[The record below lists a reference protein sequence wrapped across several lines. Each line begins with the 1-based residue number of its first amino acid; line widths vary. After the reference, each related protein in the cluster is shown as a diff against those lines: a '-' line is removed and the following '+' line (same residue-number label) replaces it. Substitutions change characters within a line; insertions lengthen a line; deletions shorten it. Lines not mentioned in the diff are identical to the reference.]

1 VERKWQFKT
10 KFRAKAFGW
19 RGSRLAISRL
29 KEAVSEIKAAA
40 KSDPVAAGDGAVWL
54 MERIWPA
61 FQDIDTSSGALGTAV
76 ARTLDELIPI
86 LIDAPADHSTRSK
99 WLKRLFEAVQDDGV
113 QYLSPVENRFGEIA
127 RYPGLTNTYADELL
141 PLLRQVWSDQKYFEY
156 VSGTAICL
164 SCLLEAG
171 RYAELAELLAK
182 QRMKFWSWQRFG
194 AEALVRQGRWEEAV
208 AFADSVRDARN
219 PGYHKI
225 SIDLFCEKVLIQQGR
240 SDEAYRRFGLGAA
253 TGTTNLA
260 IYRSLVRTYPD
271 RDRRQ
276 LLLDLIKTRGDK
288 GKWFAAAKDAG
299 FLDIALECCTTRTL
313 QCWFERHGISVARSP
328 GLPRPLRCSGSRI
341 CLRAAATIRRCRTS
355 TRPSNISLRRQ
366 DRLVPSVGPNRNLA
380 GWLLLHAFPA
390 ARYSSKPPRPHCRD
404 TTPIRPLPSR
414 NPHKISSPE

>member
-1 VERKWQFKT
+1 MVERKWQFKT

-29 KEAVSEIKAAA
+29 KEAVSEIKAVA
-40 KSDPVAAGDGAVWL
+40 KSDPVAAGDGAVSL

-76 ARTLDELIPI
+76 ARTLAELIPI
-86 LIDAPADHSTRSK
+86 LIDATADHSTRSK
-99 WLKRLFEAVQDDGV
+99 WLKRLFEAVHDDGV

-127 RYPGLTNTYADELL
+127 RYPDLTNAFADELL
-141 PLLRQVWSDQKYFEY
+141 PLLRQVWSDQKHFEY

-194 AEALVRQGRWEEAV
+194 AEALLRQGRWEEAV
-208 AFADSVRDARN
+208 AFADSVRDA
-219 PGYHKI
+219 GHDKI
-225 SIDLFCEKVLIQQGR
+225 SIDLFCEKVLIHQGR

-260 IYRSLVRTYPD
+260 IYRSLVRTYPE
-271 RDRRQ
+271 RNRRQ

-299 FLDIALECCTTRTL
+299 FLDIALECAALHNADPSTL
-313 QCWFERHGISVARSP
+313 V
-328 GLPRPLRCSGSRI
+328 
-341 CLRAAATIRRCRTS
+341 RAARDFCGKEPKFAATVALFAVTHLLTGGGYDPPVSDVNEAVKHLFAAARQIGAVGWAHQKSWQIGCISMHSRPRDIPANRKGRIVAIRRRDGL
-355 TRPSNISLRRQ
+355 SL
-366 DRLVPSVGPNRNLA
+366 
-380 GWLLLHAFPA
+380 A
-390 ARYSSKPPRPHCRD
+390 AILTK
-404 TTPIRPLPSR
+404 
-414 NPHKISSPE
+414 

>member
-1 VERKWQFKT
+1 MAERKWQFKT
-10 KFRAKAFGW
+10 TFRAKAYGW

-29 KEAVSEIKAAA
+29 KEAVSEIKAAG
-40 KSDPVAAGDGAVWL
+40 KSDPVAAGDGAVSL

-61 FQDIDTSSGALGTAV
+61 FQDIDTSSGALGTAI

-113 QYLSPVENRFGEIA
+113 QYLSPVESRFGEIA
-127 RYPGLTNTYADELL
+127 RYSDLTNAYADELL
-141 PLLRQVWSDQKYFEY
+141 PLLRQVWSDQNHFGY

-194 AEALVRQGRWEEAV
+194 AEALVRQGRWEEAI

-219 PGYHKI
+219 PGHDKI
-225 SIDLFCEKVLIQQGR
+225 TIDQFCEKVLIQQGR

-260 IYRSLVRTYPD
+260 IYRSLVRTYPE
-271 RDRRQ
+271 RERRQ
-276 LLLDLIKTRGDK
+276 VLLDLIETRGGK
-288 GKWFAAAKDAG
+288 GKWFAAAKDEG
-299 FLDIALECCTTRTL
+299 FLDIALECAALHNADPSTL
-313 QCWFERHGISVARSP
+313 V
-328 GLPRPLRCSGSRI
+328 
-341 CLRAAATIRRCRTS
+341 RAARDFCGKEPKFAATVALFAVTHLLEGGGYDPPVSDVKEAIKHLFAAAHQ
-355 TRPSNISLRRQ
+355 I
-366 DRLVPSVGPNRNLA
+366 GAA
-380 GWLLLHAFPA
+380 G
-390 ARYSSKPPRPHCRD
+390 
-404 TTPIRPLPSR
+404 
-414 NPHKISSPE
+414 